1 MAKKYFWL
9 KIQEEFFRQKEIK
22 ALRKMEKGPLYIL
35 IYQKMLVY
43 SLQNNSKIYFD
54 NVEDSFEEEIAMKID
69 EEEDK
74 VKKTIEFLLEY
85 KMMIKL
91 NEKNSKYK

>member
-43 SLQNNSKIYFD
+43 SLQNNISGECGNLSTAF
-54 NVEDSFEEEIAMKID
+54 SAWRR
-69 EEEDK
+69 
-74 VKKTIEFLLEY
+74 LP
-85 KMMIKL
+85 
-91 NEKNSKYK
+91 SCRCAPRRRC

>member
-35 IYQKMLVY
+35 GRCERNAI
-43 SLQNNSKIYFD
+43 IF
-54 NVEDSFEEEIAMKID
+54 
-69 EEEDK
+69 
-74 VKKTIEFLLEY
+74 KKNKSYRIC
-85 KMMIKL
+85 KC
-91 NEKNSKYK
+91 

>member
-54 NVEDSFEEEIAMKID
+54 NVEDSFEED
-69 EEEDK
+69 SYEETENYPEYEEGYQEDGNGQ
-74 VKKTIEFLLEY
+74 E
-85 KMMIKL
+85 
-91 NEKNSKYK
+91 